1 MKYNNYK
8 IIKEKLIN
16 EIDSKAILLEHEKT
30 GARVLKVENSDNNKA
45 FCISFRTVPNDS
57 TGVAH
62 IMEHSVLNGSRKF
75 KAKEPF
81 MELYKTS
88 LQTFLNAMTYP
99 DKTMYPIASRNE
111 KDFFNLMDVYLDA
124 VFYPEVKDN
133 VYLYAGRLAL

>member
-75 KAKEPF
+75 KAK
-81 MELYKTS
+81 S
-88 LQTFLNAMTYP
+88 LLWNYIKQ
-99 DKTMYPIASRNE
+99 
-111 KDFFNLMDVYLDA
+111 
-124 VFYPEVKDN
+124 VFK
-133 VYLYAGRLAL
+133 LF